1 MVAECDPVTRP
12 TVGFVSLGCAK
23 ATVDSERILTQLRA
37 EGYGFSQTYDDAD
50 VVVVNTCGFI
60 DAAVEESLSTIDEAM
75 SANGQVIVT
84 GCLGTRAEM
93 LKEKFPGLLA
103 VTGPEATAEVMS
115 AVHAKAPPLQEPLY
129 HLLPPGG
136 IKLTPRHYAYLKI
149 SEGCNHKCSFCI
161 IPTMRGRL
169 ASRSPSDV
177 LTEAGELVEAGVNEL
192 LVVSQDTSAYGV
204 DLKKHADLMTGDALR
219 PDVFSLTKALGELGV
234 WIRLHYVY
242 PYPHVDD
249 LITLMVEGLVLPYLD
264 VPFQHASPR
273 ILKMMKRP
281 ASTEDNLAR
290 IESWRQRCS
299 ELAIR
304 STFIVGFPGETE
316 EDFLMLLTF
325 IREAQLDRVG
335 CFVYSPVSGARAND
349 LPDPVDP
356 LLAQERLE
364 ALMQVQA
371 EVSEGR
377 LRNRVGSQ
385 TEVVID
391 EVEGDTA
398 LARSYAE
405 SPGVDGV
412 IRVAG
417 ASAFSPGQR
426 VDVRIT
432 DYDAHDLSAEAIDS
446 QTKSDASP

>member
-1 MVAECDPVTRP
+1 M
-12 TVGFVSLGCAK
+12 
-23 ATVDSERILTQLRA
+23 DSERILTQLRA

-60 DAAVEESLSTIDEAM
+60 DAAVEESLSTIEEAM
-75 SANGQVIVT
+75 SVNGQVIVT
-84 GCLGTRAEM
+84 GCLGARAEM
-93 LKEKFPGLLA
+93 LKEKFPDLLA
-103 VTGPEATAEVMS
+103 VTGPEAVSEVMS
-115 AVHAKAPPLQEPLY
+115 AVHAKVPPLQEPLY

-136 IKLTPRHYAYLKI
+136 VKLTPRHYAYLKI

-177 LTEAGELVEAGVNEL
+177 LTEAGKLVEAGVSEL
-192 LVVSQDTSAYGV
+192 LVVSQDTSAYGI
-204 DLKKHADLMTGDALR
+204 DLKKHSDLMTGDALR
-219 PDVFSLTKALGELGV
+219 PDVCSLARALGELGV
-234 WIRLHYVY
+234 WVRLHYVY
-242 PYPHVDD
+242 PYPHVDN
-249 LITLMVEGLVLPYLD
+249 LITLMVDGLVLPYLD

-273 ILKMMKRP
+273 VLKMMKRP

-290 IESWRQRCS
+290 IKSWRQRCA

-316 EDFLMLLTF
+316 DDFLQLLTF

-364 ALMQVQA
+364 ELMQVQA

-391 EVEGDTA
+391 EIEGDTA

-405 SPGVDGV
+405 SPEVDGV
-412 IRVAG
+412 IRVADAAG
-417 ASAFSPGQR
+417 FSPGQR
-426 VDVRIT
+426 VDVKIT
-432 DYDAHDLSAEAIDS
+432 GYDAHDLNAEALD
-446 QTKSDASP
+446 T

>member
-1 MVAECDPVTRP
+1 MTRP

-60 DAAVEESLSTIDEAM
+60 DAAVEESLSTIEEAM
-75 SANGQVIVT
+75 NANGQVIVT
-84 GCLGTRAEM
+84 GCLGARAEM
-93 LKEKFPGLLA
+93 LKEKFPDLLA
-103 VTGPEATAEVMS
+103 VTGPEATTEVMS

-136 IKLTPRHYAYLKI
+136 VKLTPRHYAYLKI

-177 LTEAGELVEAGVNEL
+177 LTEAGKLVEAGVSEL
-192 LVVSQDTSAYGV
+192 LVVSQDTSAYGI
-204 DLKKHADLMTGDALR
+204 DLKKHSDLMTGDALR
-219 PDVFSLTKALGELGV
+219 PDVYSLARALGELGV
-234 WIRLHYVY
+234 WVRLHYVY

-249 LITLMVEGLVLPYLD
+249 LITLMVDGLVLPYLD

-273 ILKMMKRP
+273 VLKMMKRP

-316 EDFLMLLTF
+316 DDFLQLLTF

-364 ALMQVQA
+364 ELMQVQA

-391 EVEGDTA
+391 EVEGDSA

-405 SPGVDGV
+405 SPEVDGV

-417 ASAFSPGQR
+417 AGAFSPGQR
-426 VDVRIT
+426 IDVKIT
-432 DYDAHDLSAEAIDS
+432 GYDAHDLNAEALD
-446 QTKSDASP
+446 T

>member
-1 MVAECDPVTRP
+1 M
-12 TVGFVSLGCAK
+12 
-23 ATVDSERILTQLRA
+23 DSERILTQLRA

-60 DAAVEESLSTIDEAM
+60 DAAVEESLSTIEEAM
-75 SANGQVIVT
+75 SVNGQVIVT
-84 GCLGTRAEM
+84 GCLGVRAEM
-93 LKEKFPGLLA
+93 LKEKFPDLLA
-103 VTGPEATAEVMS
+103 VTGPEAVSEVMS
-115 AVHAKAPPLQEPLY
+115 AVHAKVPPLQEPLY

-136 IKLTPRHYAYLKI
+136 VKLTPRHYAYLKI

-177 LTEAGELVEAGVNEL
+177 LTEAGKLVEAGVSEL
-192 LVVSQDTSAYGV
+192 LVVSQDTSAYGI
-204 DLKKHADLMTGDALR
+204 DLKKHSDLMTGDALR
-219 PDVFSLTKALGELGV
+219 PDVCSLARALGELGV
-234 WIRLHYVY
+234 WVRLHYVY
-242 PYPHVDD
+242 PYPHVDN
-249 LITLMVEGLVLPYLD
+249 LITLMVDGLVLPYLD

-273 ILKMMKRP
+273 VLKMMKRP
-281 ASTEDNLAR
+281 ASAEDNLAR
-290 IESWRQRCS
+290 IKSWRQRCA

-316 EDFLMLLTF
+316 DDFLQLLTF

-364 ALMQVQA
+364 ELMQVQA

-391 EVEGDTA
+391 EVEGDSA

-405 SPGVDGV
+405 SPEVDGV
-412 IRVAG
+412 IRVVGAG
-417 ASAFSPGQR
+417 AFSPGQR
-426 VDVRIT
+426 IDVKIT
-432 DYDAHDLSAEAIDS
+432 GYDAHDLNAETLD
-446 QTKSDASP
+446 T

>member
-1 MVAECDPVTRP
+1 M
-12 TVGFVSLGCAK
+12 
-23 ATVDSERILTQLRA
+23 DSERILTQLRA

-60 DAAVEESLSTIDEAM
+60 DAAVEESLSTIEEAM
-75 SANGQVIVT
+75 SVNGQVIVT
-84 GCLGTRAEM
+84 GCLGARAEM
-93 LKEKFPGLLA
+93 LKEKFPDLLA
-103 VTGPEATAEVMS
+103 VTGPEAVSEVMS
-115 AVHAKAPPLQEPLY
+115 AVHAKVPPLQEPLY

-136 IKLTPRHYAYLKI
+136 VKLTPRHYAYLKI

-169 ASRSPSDV
+169 ASRSPGDV
-177 LTEAGELVEAGVNEL
+177 LTEAGKLVEAGVSEL
-192 LVVSQDTSAYGV
+192 LVVSQDTSAYGI
-204 DLKKHADLMTGDALR
+204 DLKKHSDLMTGDALR
-219 PDVFSLTKALGELGV
+219 PDVCSLARALGELGV
-234 WIRLHYVY
+234 WVRLHYVY
-242 PYPHVDD
+242 PYPHVDN
-249 LITLMVEGLVLPYLD
+249 LITLMVDGLVLPYLD

-273 ILKMMKRP
+273 VLKMMKRP

-290 IESWRQRCS
+290 IKSWRQRCA

-316 EDFLMLLTF
+316 DDFLQLLTF

-364 ALMQVQA
+364 ELMQVQA

-391 EVEGDTA
+391 EIEGDTA

-405 SPGVDGV
+405 SPEVDGV

-417 ASAFSPGQR
+417 AAAFSPGRR
-426 VDVRIT
+426 VDVKIT
-432 DYDAHDLSAEAIDS
+432 GYDAHDLNAEALD
-446 QTKSDASP
+446 T

>member
-1 MVAECDPVTRP
+1 MTRP

-60 DAAVEESLSTIDEAM
+60 DAAVEESLSTIEEAM
-75 SANGQVIVT
+75 NANGQVIVT
-84 GCLGTRAEM
+84 GCLGARAEM
-93 LKEKFPGLLA
+93 LKEKFPDLLA
-103 VTGPEATAEVMS
+103 VTGPEATTEVMS

-136 IKLTPRHYAYLKI
+136 VKLTPRHYAYLKI

-169 ASRSPSDV
+169 ASRGPSDV
-177 LTEAGELVEAGVNEL
+177 LTEAGKLVEAGVSEL
-192 LVVSQDTSAYGV
+192 LVVSQDTSAYGI
-204 DLKKHADLMTGDALR
+204 DLKKHSDLMTGDALR
-219 PDVFSLTKALGELGV
+219 PDVCSLARALGELGV
-234 WIRLHYVY
+234 WVRLHYVY
-242 PYPHVDD
+242 PYPHVDN
-249 LITLMVEGLVLPYLD
+249 LITLMVDGLVLPYLD

-273 ILKMMKRP
+273 VLKMMKRP

-316 EDFLMLLTF
+316 DDFLQLLTF

-364 ALMQVQA
+364 ELTHVQA

-391 EVEGDTA
+391 EVEGDSA

-405 SPGVDGV
+405 SPEVDGV

-417 ASAFSPGQR
+417 AGTFSPGQR
-426 VDVRIT
+426 IDVKIT
-432 DYDAHDLSAEAIDS
+432 GYDAHDLNAEALD
-446 QTKSDASP
+446 T

>member
-1 MVAECDPVTRP
+1 MTRP

-60 DAAVEESLSTIDEAM
+60 DVAVEESLSTIEEAM
-75 SANGQVIVT
+75 NANGQVIVT
-84 GCLGTRAEM
+84 GCLGARAEM
-93 LKEKFPGLLA
+93 LKEKFPDLLA
-103 VTGPEATAEVMS
+103 VTGPEATTEVMS

-136 IKLTPRHYAYLKI
+136 VKLTPRHYAYLKI

-169 ASRSPSDV
+169 ASRSPGDV
-177 LTEAGELVEAGVNEL
+177 LTEAGKLVEAGVSEL
-192 LVVSQDTSAYGV
+192 LVVSQDTSAYGI
-204 DLKKHADLMTGDALR
+204 DLKKHSDLMTGDALR
-219 PDVFSLTKALGELGV
+219 PDVYSLARALGELGV
-234 WIRLHYVY
+234 WVRLHYVY

-249 LITLMVEGLVLPYLD
+249 LITLMVDGLVLPYLD

-273 ILKMMKRP
+273 VLKMMKRP

-299 ELAIR
+299 DLAIR

-316 EDFLMLLTF
+316 DDFLQLLTF

-364 ALMQVQA
+364 ELMQVQA

-391 EVEGDTA
+391 EVEGDSA

-405 SPGVDGV
+405 SPEVDGV

-417 ASAFSPGQR
+417 AGAFSPGQR
-426 VDVRIT
+426 IDVKIT
-432 DYDAHDLSAEAIDS
+432 GYDAHDLNAETLD
-446 QTKSDASP
+446 T

>member
-1 MVAECDPVTRP
+1 MTRP

-60 DAAVEESLSTIDEAM
+60 DAAVEESLSTIEEAM
-75 SANGQVIVT
+75 NANGQVIVT
-84 GCLGTRAEM
+84 GCLGARAEM
-93 LKEKFPGLLA
+93 LKEKFPDLLA
-103 VTGPEATAEVMS
+103 VTGPEATTEVMS

-136 IKLTPRHYAYLKI
+136 VKLTPRHYAYLKI

-169 ASRSPSDV
+169 ASRGPSDV
-177 LTEAGELVEAGVNEL
+177 LTEAGKLVEAGVSEL
-192 LVVSQDTSAYGV
+192 LVVSQDTSAYGI
-204 DLKKHADLMTGDALR
+204 DLKKHSDLMTGDALR
-219 PDVFSLTKALGELGV
+219 PDVYSLARALGELGV
-234 WIRLHYVY
+234 WVRLHYVY

-249 LITLMVEGLVLPYLD
+249 LITLMVDGLVLPYLD

-273 ILKMMKRP
+273 VLKMMKRP

-316 EDFLMLLTF
+316 DDFLQLLTF

-364 ALMQVQA
+364 ELMQVQA

-391 EVEGDTA
+391 EVEGDSA

-405 SPGVDGV
+405 SPEVDGV

-417 ASAFSPGQR
+417 AGAFSPGQR
-426 VDVRIT
+426 IDVKIT
-432 DYDAHDLSAEAIDS
+432 GYDAHDLNAEALDI
-446 QTKSDASP
+446 

>member
-1 MVAECDPVTRP
+1 MTRP

-60 DAAVEESLSTIDEAM
+60 DAAVEESLSTIEEAM
-75 SANGQVIVT
+75 NANGQVIVT
-84 GCLGTRAEM
+84 GCLGARAEM
-93 LKEKFPGLLA
+93 LKEKFPDLLA
-103 VTGPEATAEVMS
+103 VTGPEATTEVMS

-136 IKLTPRHYAYLKI
+136 VKLTPRHYAYLKI

-169 ASRSPSDV
+169 ASRGPSDV
-177 LTEAGELVEAGVNEL
+177 LTEAGKLVEAGVSEL
-192 LVVSQDTSAYGV
+192 LVVSQDTSAYGI
-204 DLKKHADLMTGDALR
+204 DLKKHSDLMTGDALR
-219 PDVFSLTKALGELGV
+219 PDVYSLARALGELGV
-234 WIRLHYVY
+234 WVRLHYVY

-249 LITLMVEGLVLPYLD
+249 LITLMVDGLVLPYLD

-273 ILKMMKRP
+273 VLKMMKRP

-316 EDFLMLLTF
+316 DDFLQLLTF

-364 ALMQVQA
+364 ELMQVQA

-391 EVEGDTA
+391 EVEGDSA

-405 SPGVDGV
+405 SPDVDGV

-417 ASAFSPGQR
+417 AGAFSPGQR
-426 VDVRIT
+426 IDVKIT
-432 DYDAHDLSAEAIDS
+432 GYDAHDLNAEALD
-446 QTKSDASP
+446 T

>member
-1 MVAECDPVTRP
+1 M
-12 TVGFVSLGCAK
+12 
-23 ATVDSERILTQLRA
+23 DSERILTQLRA

-60 DAAVEESLSTIDEAM
+60 DAAVEESLSTIEEAM
-75 SANGQVIVT
+75 SVNGQVIVT
-84 GCLGTRAEM
+84 GCLGARAEM
-93 LKEKFPGLLA
+93 LKEKFPDLLA
-103 VTGPEATAEVMS
+103 VTGPEAVSEVMS
-115 AVHAKAPPLQEPLY
+115 AVHAKVPPLQEPLY

-136 IKLTPRHYAYLKI
+136 VKLTPRHYAYLKI

-177 LTEAGELVEAGVNEL
+177 LTEAGKLIEAGVSEL
-192 LVVSQDTSAYGV
+192 LVVSQDTSAYGI
-204 DLKKHADLMTGDALR
+204 DLKKHSDLMTGDALR
-219 PDVFSLTKALGELGV
+219 PDVCSLARALGELGV
-234 WIRLHYVY
+234 WVRLHYVY
-242 PYPHVDD
+242 PYPHVDN
-249 LITLMVEGLVLPYLD
+249 LITLMVDGLVLPYLD

-273 ILKMMKRP
+273 VLKMMKRP

-290 IESWRQRCS
+290 IKSWRQRCA

-316 EDFLMLLTF
+316 DDFLQLLTF

-364 ALMQVQA
+364 ELMQVQA

-391 EVEGDTA
+391 EIEGDTA

-405 SPGVDGV
+405 SPEVDGV
-412 IRVAG
+412 IRVADAAG
-417 ASAFSPGQR
+417 FSPGQR
-426 VDVRIT
+426 VDVKIT
-432 DYDAHDLSAEAIDS
+432 GYDAHDLNAEALD
-446 QTKSDASP
+446 T

>member
-1 MVAECDPVTRP
+1 MTRP
-12 TVGFVSLGCAK
+12 TVGVVSLGCAK

-60 DAAVEESLSTIDEAM
+60 DAAVEESLSTIEEAM
-75 SANGQVIVT
+75 NANGQVIVT
-84 GCLGTRAEM
+84 GCLGARAEM
-93 LKEKFPGLLA
+93 LKEKFPDLLA
-103 VTGPEATAEVMS
+103 VTGPEATTEVMS

-136 IKLTPRHYAYLKI
+136 VKLTPRHYAYLKI

-169 ASRSPSDV
+169 ASRGPSDV
-177 LTEAGELVEAGVNEL
+177 LTEAGKLVEAGVSEL
-192 LVVSQDTSAYGV
+192 LVVSQDTSAYGI
-204 DLKKHADLMTGDALR
+204 DLKKHSDLMTGDALH
-219 PDVFSLTKALGELGV
+219 PDVYSLARALGELGV
-234 WIRLHYVY
+234 WVRLHYVY

-249 LITLMVEGLVLPYLD
+249 LITLMVDGLVLPYLD

-273 ILKMMKRP
+273 VLKMMKRP

-316 EDFLMLLTF
+316 DDFLQLLTF

-364 ALMQVQA
+364 ELMQVQA

-391 EVEGDTA
+391 EVEGDSA

-405 SPGVDGV
+405 SPEVDGV

-417 ASAFSPGQR
+417 AGAFSPGQR
-426 VDVRIT
+426 IDVKIT
-432 DYDAHDLSAEAIDS
+432 GYDAHDLNAEALD
-446 QTKSDASP
+446 T

>member
-1 MVAECDPVTRP
+1 MTRP

-60 DAAVEESLSTIDEAM
+60 DAAVEESLSTIEEAM
-75 SANGQVIVT
+75 NANGQVIVT
-84 GCLGTRAEM
+84 GCLGARAEM
-93 LKEKFPGLLA
+93 LKEKFPDLLA
-103 VTGPEATAEVMS
+103 VTGPEATTEVMS

-136 IKLTPRHYAYLKI
+136 VKLTPRHYAYLKI

-169 ASRSPSDV
+169 ASRGPSDV
-177 LTEAGELVEAGVNEL
+177 LTEAGKLVEAGVSEL
-192 LVVSQDTSAYGV
+192 LVVSQDTSAYGI
-204 DLKKHADLMTGDALR
+204 DLKKHSDLMTGDALH
-219 PDVFSLTKALGELGV
+219 PDVYSLARALGELGV
-234 WIRLHYVY
+234 WVRLHYVY

-249 LITLMVEGLVLPYLD
+249 LITLMVDGLVLPYLD

-273 ILKMMKRP
+273 VLKMMKRP

-316 EDFLMLLTF
+316 DDFLQLLTF

-364 ALMQVQA
+364 ELMQVQA

-391 EVEGDTA
+391 EVDGDSA

-405 SPGVDGV
+405 SPEVDGV

-417 ASAFSPGQR
+417 AGAFSPGQR
-426 VDVRIT
+426 IDVKIT
-432 DYDAHDLSAEAIDS
+432 GYDAHDLNAEALDI
-446 QTKSDASP
+446 

>member
-1 MVAECDPVTRP
+1 M
-12 TVGFVSLGCAK
+12 
-23 ATVDSERILTQLRA
+23 DSERILTQLRA

-60 DAAVEESLSTIDEAM
+60 DAAVEESLSTIEEAM
-75 SANGQVIVT
+75 SVNGQVIVT
-84 GCLGTRAEM
+84 GCLGARAEM
-93 LKEKFPGLLA
+93 LKEKFPDLLA
-103 VTGPEATAEVMS
+103 VTGPEAVSEVMS
-115 AVHAKAPPLQEPLY
+115 AVHAKVPPLQEPLY

-136 IKLTPRHYAYLKI
+136 VKLTPRHYAYLKI

-177 LTEAGELVEAGVNEL
+177 LTEAGKLVEAGVSEL
-192 LVVSQDTSAYGV
+192 LVVSQDTSAYGI
-204 DLKKHADLMTGDALR
+204 DLKKHSDLMTGDALR
-219 PDVFSLTKALGELGV
+219 PDVCSLARALGELGV
-234 WIRLHYVY
+234 WVRLHYVY
-242 PYPHVDD
+242 PYPHVDN
-249 LITLMVEGLVLPYLD
+249 LITLMVDGLVLPYLD

-273 ILKMMKRP
+273 VLKMMKRP

-316 EDFLMLLTF
+316 DDFLQLLTF

-364 ALMQVQA
+364 ELMQVQA

-391 EVEGDTA
+391 EVEGDSA

-405 SPGVDGV
+405 SPEVDGV

-417 ASAFSPGQR
+417 AGAFSPGQR
-426 VDVRIT
+426 IDVKIT
-432 DYDAHDLSAEAIDS
+432 GYDAHDLNAEALDI
-446 QTKSDASP
+446 

>member
-1 MVAECDPVTRP
+1 M
-12 TVGFVSLGCAK
+12 
-23 ATVDSERILTQLRA
+23 DSERILTQLRA

-60 DAAVEESLSTIDEAM
+60 DAAVEESLSTIEEAM
-75 SANGQVIVT
+75 NANGQVIVT
-84 GCLGTRAEM
+84 GCLGARAEM
-93 LKEKFPGLLA
+93 LKEKFPDLLA
-103 VTGPEATAEVMS
+103 VTGPEATTEVMS

-136 IKLTPRHYAYLKI
+136 VKLTPRHYAYLKI

-169 ASRSPSDV
+169 ASRGPSDV
-177 LTEAGELVEAGVNEL
+177 LTEAGKLVEAGVSEL
-192 LVVSQDTSAYGV
+192 LVVSQDTSAYGI
-204 DLKKHADLMTGDALR
+204 DLKKHSDLMTGDALR
-219 PDVFSLTKALGELGV
+219 PDVYSLARALGELGV
-234 WIRLHYVY
+234 WVRLHYVY

-249 LITLMVEGLVLPYLD
+249 LITLMVDGLVLPYLD

-273 ILKMMKRP
+273 VLKMMKRP

-316 EDFLMLLTF
+316 DDFLQLLTF

-364 ALMQVQA
+364 ELMQVQA

-391 EVEGDTA
+391 EVEGDSA

-405 SPGVDGV
+405 SPEVDGV

-417 ASAFSPGQR
+417 AGAFSPGQR
-426 VDVRIT
+426 IDVKIT
-432 DYDAHDLSAEAIDS
+432 GYDAHDLNAEALD
-446 QTKSDASP
+446 T

>member
-1 MVAECDPVTRP
+1 MAVDGNPMTRP

-60 DAAVEESLSTIDEAM
+60 DAAVEESLSTIEEAM
-75 SANGQVIVT
+75 NANGQVIVT
-84 GCLGTRAEM
+84 GCLGARAEM
-93 LKEKFPGLLA
+93 LKEKFPDLLA
-103 VTGPEATAEVMS
+103 VTGPEATTEVMS

-136 IKLTPRHYAYLKI
+136 VKLTPRHYAYLKI

-169 ASRSPSDV
+169 ASRSPGAV
-177 LTEAGELVEAGVNEL
+177 LTEAGKLVEAGVSER
-192 LVVSQDTSAYGV
+192 LVVSQDTSAYGI
-204 DLKKHADLMTGDALR
+204 DLKKHSDLMTGDVLR
-219 PDVFSLTKALGELGV
+219 PDVYSLARALGELGV
-234 WIRLHYVY
+234 WVRLHYVY

-249 LITLMVEGLVLPYLD
+249 LITLMVDGLVLPYLD

-273 ILKMMKRP
+273 VLKMMKRP

-316 EDFLMLLTF
+316 DDFLQLLAF

-364 ALMQVQA
+364 ELMQVQA

-391 EVEGDTA
+391 EVEGDSA

-405 SPGVDGV
+405 SPEVDGV

-417 ASAFSPGQR
+417 AGAFSPGQR
-426 VDVRIT
+426 IDVKIT
-432 DYDAHDLSAEAIDS
+432 GYDAHDLNAETLD
-446 QTKSDASP
+446 T

>member
-1 MVAECDPVTRP
+1 MTRP

-60 DAAVEESLSTIDEAM
+60 DAAVEESLSTIEEAM
-75 SANGQVIVT
+75 NANGQVIVT
-84 GCLGTRAEM
+84 GCLGARAEM
-93 LKEKFPGLLA
+93 LKEKFPDLLA
-103 VTGPEATAEVMS
+103 VTGPEATTEVMS

-136 IKLTPRHYAYLKI
+136 VKLTPRHYAYLKI

-169 ASRSPSDV
+169 ASRGPSDV
-177 LTEAGELVEAGVNEL
+177 LTEAGKLVEAGVSEL
-192 LVVSQDTSAYGV
+192 LVVSQDTSAYGI
-204 DLKKHADLMTGDALR
+204 DLKKHSDLMTGDALR
-219 PDVFSLTKALGELGV
+219 PDVYSLARALGELGV
-234 WIRLHYVY
+234 WVRLHYVY

-249 LITLMVEGLVLPYLD
+249 LITLMVDGLVLPYLD

-273 ILKMMKRP
+273 VLKMMKRP

-316 EDFLMLLTF
+316 DDFLQLLTF

-364 ALMQVQA
+364 ELMQVQA

-391 EVEGDTA
+391 EIEGDTA

-405 SPGVDGV
+405 SPEVDGV

-417 ASAFSPGQR
+417 AAAFSPGQR
-426 VDVRIT
+426 VDVKIT
-432 DYDAHDLSAEAIDS
+432 GYDAHDLNAEALD
-446 QTKSDASP
+446 T

>member
-1 MVAECDPVTRP
+1 M
-12 TVGFVSLGCAK
+12 
-23 ATVDSERILTQLRA
+23 DSERILTQLRA

-60 DAAVEESLSTIDEAM
+60 DAAVEESLSTIEEAM
-75 SANGQVIVT
+75 SVNGQVIVT
-84 GCLGTRAEM
+84 GCLGARAEM
-93 LKEKFPGLLA
+93 LKEKFPDLLA
-103 VTGPEATAEVMS
+103 VTGPEAVSEVMS
-115 AVHAKAPPLQEPLY
+115 AVHAKVPPLQEPLY

-136 IKLTPRHYAYLKI
+136 VKLTPRHYAYLKI

-177 LTEAGELVEAGVNEL
+177 LTEAGKLVEAGVSEL
-192 LVVSQDTSAYGV
+192 LVVSQDTSAYGI
-204 DLKKHADLMTGDALR
+204 DLKKHSDLMTGDALR
-219 PDVFSLTKALGELGV
+219 PDVCSLARALGELGV
-234 WIRLHYVY
+234 WVRLHYVY
-242 PYPHVDD
+242 PYPHVDN
-249 LITLMVEGLVLPYLD
+249 LITLMVDGLVLPYLD
-264 VPFQHASPR
+264 VPFQNASPR
-273 ILKMMKRP
+273 VLKMMKRP

-290 IESWRQRCS
+290 IKSWRQRCA

-316 EDFLMLLTF
+316 DDFLQLLTF

-364 ALMQVQA
+364 ELMQVQA

-391 EVEGDTA
+391 EIEGDTA

-405 SPGVDGV
+405 SPEVDGV

-417 ASAFSPGQR
+417 AAAFSPGQR
-426 VDVRIT
+426 VDVKIT
-432 DYDAHDLSAEAIDS
+432 GYDAHDLNAEALD
-446 QTKSDASP
+446 T

>member
-1 MVAECDPVTRP
+1 MAVDGNPMTRP

-60 DAAVEESLSTIDEAM
+60 DAAVEESLSTIEEAM
-75 SANGQVIVT
+75 NANGQVIVT
-84 GCLGTRAEM
+84 GCLGARAEM
-93 LKEKFPGLLA
+93 LKEKFPDLLA
-103 VTGPEATAEVMS
+103 VTGPEATTEVMS

-136 IKLTPRHYAYLKI
+136 VKLTPRHYAYLKI

-169 ASRSPSDV
+169 ASRGPSDV
-177 LTEAGELVEAGVNEL
+177 LTEAGKLVEAGVSEL
-192 LVVSQDTSAYGV
+192 LVVSQDTSAYGI
-204 DLKKHADLMTGDALR
+204 DLKKHSDLMTGDVLR
-219 PDVFSLTKALGELGV
+219 PDVYSLARALGELGV
-234 WIRLHYVY
+234 WVRLHYVY

-249 LITLMVEGLVLPYLD
+249 LITLMVDGLVLPYLD

-273 ILKMMKRP
+273 VLKMMKRP

-316 EDFLMLLTF
+316 DDFLQLLTF

-364 ALMQVQA
+364 ELMQVQA

-391 EVEGDTA
+391 EVEGDSA

-405 SPGVDGV
+405 SPEVDGV

-417 ASAFSPGQR
+417 AGAFSPGQR
-426 VDVRIT
+426 IDVKIT
-432 DYDAHDLSAEAIDS
+432 GYDAHDLNAEALD
-446 QTKSDASP
+446 T

>member
-1 MVAECDPVTRP
+1 MTRP

-60 DAAVEESLSTIDEAM
+60 DAAVEESLSTIEEAM
-75 SANGQVIVT
+75 NANGQVIVT
-84 GCLGTRAEM
+84 GCLGARAEM
-93 LKEKFPGLLA
+93 LKEKFPDLLA
-103 VTGPEATAEVMS
+103 VTGPEATTEVMS

-136 IKLTPRHYAYLKI
+136 VKLTPRHYAYLKI

-169 ASRSPSDV
+169 ASRGPSDV
-177 LTEAGELVEAGVNEL
+177 LTEAGKLVEAGVSEL
-192 LVVSQDTSAYGV
+192 LVVSQDTSAYGI
-204 DLKKHADLMTGDALR
+204 DLKKHSDLMTGDALR
-219 PDVFSLTKALGELGV
+219 PDVYSLARALGELGV
-234 WIRLHYVY
+234 WVRLHYVY

-249 LITLMVEGLVLPYLD
+249 LITLMVDGLVLPYLD

-273 ILKMMKRP
+273 VLKMMKRP

-316 EDFLMLLTF
+316 DDFLQLLTF

-335 CFVYSPVSGARAND
+335 CFIYSPVSGARAND

-364 ALMQVQA
+364 ELMQVQA

-391 EVEGDTA
+391 EVEGDSA

-405 SPGVDGV
+405 SPEVDGV

-417 ASAFSPGQR
+417 AGAFSPGQR
-426 VDVRIT
+426 IDVKIT
-432 DYDAHDLSAEAIDS
+432 GYDAHDLNAEALD
-446 QTKSDASP
+446 T

>member
-1 MVAECDPVTRP
+1 MTRP

-60 DAAVEESLSTIDEAM
+60 DAAVEESLSTIEEAM
-75 SANGQVIVT
+75 NANGQVIVT
-84 GCLGTRAEM
+84 GCLGARAEM
-93 LKEKFPGLLA
+93 LKEKFPDLLA
-103 VTGPEATAEVMS
+103 VTGPEATTEVMS

-136 IKLTPRHYAYLKI
+136 VKLTPRHYAYLKI

-169 ASRSPSDV
+169 ASRGPSDV
-177 LTEAGELVEAGVNEL
+177 LTEAGKLVEAGVSEL
-192 LVVSQDTSAYGV
+192 LVVSQDTSAYGI
-204 DLKKHADLMTGDALR
+204 DLKKHSDLMTGDALH
-219 PDVFSLTKALGELGV
+219 PDVYSLARALGELGV
-234 WIRLHYVY
+234 WVRLHYVY

-249 LITLMVEGLVLPYLD
+249 LITLMVDGLVLPYLD

-273 ILKMMKRP
+273 VLKMMKRP

-316 EDFLMLLTF
+316 DDFLQLLTF

-364 ALMQVQA
+364 ELMQVQA

-391 EVEGDTA
+391 EVEGDSA

-405 SPGVDGV
+405 SPEVDGV

-417 ASAFSPGQR
+417 AGAFSPGQR
-426 VDVRIT
+426 IDVKIT
-432 DYDAHDLSAEAIDS
+432 GYDAHDLNAEALD
-446 QTKSDASP
+446 T